1 MKFIIETAFVIAAI
15 SAIGYAL
22 AGPGIWD
29 SPQVHV
35 SNSSNECVKVINYS
49 KSDEYT
55 CDNLPEL
62 YSHVWVR

>member
-1 MKFIIETAFVIAAI
+1 MKFIVESTFVIAAI
-15 SAIGYAL
+15 VVFGFVWGS
-22 AGPGIWD
+22 PGIWD